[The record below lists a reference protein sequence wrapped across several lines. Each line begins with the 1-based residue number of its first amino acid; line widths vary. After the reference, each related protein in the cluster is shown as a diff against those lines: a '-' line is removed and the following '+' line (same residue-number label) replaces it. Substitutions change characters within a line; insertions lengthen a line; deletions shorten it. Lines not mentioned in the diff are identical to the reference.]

1 MFCENFQDF
10 PLFFFIQR
18 RCRSRCCHHR
28 QRNEIAGNLM
38 GGGCVFVRETAVGD
52 AVTIHTHTH
61 TYYDLRNTNSNL

>member
-1 MFCENFQDF
+1 
-10 PLFFFIQR
+10 
-18 RCRSRCCHHR
+18 
-28 QRNEIAGNLM
+28 M